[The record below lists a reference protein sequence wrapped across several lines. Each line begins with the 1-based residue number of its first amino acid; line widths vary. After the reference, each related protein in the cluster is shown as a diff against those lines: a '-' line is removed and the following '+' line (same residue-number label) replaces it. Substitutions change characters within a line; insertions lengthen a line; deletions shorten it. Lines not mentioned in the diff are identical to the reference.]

1 MRNAP
6 ELLQK
11 LFVGDYFRVAPRD
24 FRLYSF
30 GSKFKVQKLVLLQNS
45 NLELQVI
52 FAKLFLV
59 QNEEFN
65 NLDYNAPLRKE
76 LAELPAETI
85 APSPDNPPWNGWM
98 AIGVWLM
105 SILFIVIFPILFIA
119 PYLIQQKANL
129 MDQVALTELLTKDK
143 TSILIQLIAI
153 IPAHIFTLLAAWLVV
168 TRWRK
173 YSFRE
178 MLGWQWNGFKIWHA
192 FVITIFF
199 FGLAIALKSVF
210 PEQEN
215 EMDKLINSS
224 RAAVYLVAFFATF
237 TAPIVEEVV
246 YRGVLFSGLQKSFK
260 TPFRFL
266 LIKIRFF
273 FLLRFLL
280 IKLNL
285 LTVKE
290 KLNDILKTIEEL
302 HIKYAVQLSIIFVTI
317 LFAAIHIPQYSSNS
331 VPDYA
336 AIIVLVMLS
345 LILTMIRVKTKNLLP
360 CIILHTVFNG
370 IQSVLLVLQ
379 PWIQPYFENLSP
391 KTQETPAIIFHL
403 LK

>member
-1 MRNAP
+1 M
-6 ELLQK
+6 
-11 LFVGDYFRVAPRD
+11 
-24 FRLYSF
+24 
-30 GSKFKVQKLVLLQNS
+30 
-45 NLELQVI
+45 
-52 FAKLFLV
+52 

-65 NLDYNAPLRKE
+65 NPDYNAPLRKE
-76 LAELPAETI
+76 LAELPADTI

-98 AIGVWLM
+98 AIGVWIM
-105 SILFIVIFPILFIA
+105 SIVFIVIFPLLFIA

-129 MDQVALTELLTKDK
+129 LDQAALTELLTKDK

-153 IPAHIFTLLAAWLVV
+153 IPAHIFTLLVAWLVV
-168 TRWRK
+168 TRFKK

-178 MLGWQWNGFKIWHA
+178 MLGWQLNGFKIWHA
-192 FVITIFF
+192 FVITVFF

-246 YRGVLFSGLQKSFK
+246 YRGVLYSALQR
-260 TPFRFL
+260 RFG
-266 LIKIRFF
+266 I
-273 FLLRFLL
+273 
-280 IKLNL
+280 
-285 LTVKE
+285 
-290 KLNDILKTIEEL
+290 IL
-302 HIKYAVQLSIIFVTI
+302 AVSFVTI
-317 LFAAIHIPQYSSNS
+317 LFAAIHIPQYSSNN

-370 IQSVLLVLQ
+370 IQSVIL
-379 PWIQPYFENLSP
+379 IFQPYLQSLYEQSLP
-391 KTQETPAIIFHL
+391 KTQEVPAIILHL